1 MTPTLRRRS
10 RAANRAA
17 SLAGVLGCILA
28 VTVRAAPAPSGVED
42 GYVAAREAAIKKLK
56 PLYDGGKGEV
66 TAADDT
72 ARSDLEAQMR
82 TILGPLAFP
91 GYGPGKLNLD
101 SLYSGDEG
109 FGMLDGLRFDADIG
123 ANGEPSGKTGK
134 DGQYVAPKTHILVTT
149 QSLFARWLRA
159 HKNWWDKGQK
169 NVPQQIGAALNDAS
183 FYTQAISTDAAVE
196 KFADMPMAKPAA
208 ATLVYGMLA
217 ARTQSE
223 IPDAADEVF
232 VSALAGDKVY
242 VVYGAIA
249 PPVRIAAC
257 STIRADY
264 NKKAEDANEAL
275 QQKRISQKAYDKLGN
290 LIQQGEDAFKRCF
303 APLAQKEPAFAEAQK
318 QAQALLQAAIG
329 N

>member
-1 MTPTLRRRS
+1 MATLP
-10 RAANRAA
+10 RA
-17 SLAGVLGCILA
+17 
-28 VTVRAAPAPSGVED
+28 
-42 GYVAAREAAIKKLK
+42 EAAIKKLQ

-159 HKNWWDKGQK
+159 HK
-169 NVPQQIGAALNDAS
+169 IGGTRDRRTCRSRSARRSTMRAS
-183 FYTQAISTDAAVE
+183 TPRRSRP
-196 KFADMPMAKPAA
+196 MPPWRSSRICQCARSRPRPRWSMACLPRAPSGGDSGRGGRGVR
-208 ATLVYGMLA
+208 LG
-217 ARTQSE
+217 
-223 IPDAADEVF
+223 
-232 VSALAGDKVY
+232 AG
-242 VVYGAIA
+242 G
-249 PPVRIAAC
+249 
-257 STIRADY
+257 
-264 NKKAEDANEAL
+264 
-275 QQKRISQKAYDKLGN
+275 
-290 LIQQGEDAFKRCF
+290 
-303 APLAQKEPAFAEAQK
+303 
-318 QAQALLQAAIG
+318 
-329 N
+329 